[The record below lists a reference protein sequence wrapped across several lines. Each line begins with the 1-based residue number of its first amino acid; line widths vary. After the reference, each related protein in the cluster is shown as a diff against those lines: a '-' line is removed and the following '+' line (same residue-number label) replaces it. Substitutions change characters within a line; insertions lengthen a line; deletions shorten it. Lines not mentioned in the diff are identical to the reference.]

1 MRHLCFSPVWTVTS
15 GETSDA
21 MNWKS
26 LLLQVFSAGLRIP
39 LQRLHFLWPSQ
50 LLPLLLSLP
59 CLKGN
64 GWEERLAVNF
74 KIRKATSRQLYS
86 TLQHMEKVAG
96 EQVMDLFCSSKS
108 SSVPSAS
115 SMMLPR
121 EAPKSPTSM
130 SPSWLHLHTVWQKQR
145 LPAPDHMEELERL
158 SFRFTP
164 VRCDFQ
170 TSQHVWPLLR
180 AETWLTG
187 HTPALVLELEIAS
200 RASEMGWERTK
211 LELCGRLLLK
221 VYQVLKNNIQWC
233 QCLGACHELQ
243 GSIPHLHHPLSHNLV
258 TFDSHNAEAY

>member
-21 MNWKS
+21 MDWNS

-96 EQVMDLFCSSKS
+96 EQAMDLVCSSKS

-145 LPAPDHMEELERL
+145 LPAPDHMQELERL
-158 SFRFTP
+158 SFCFTP
-164 VRCDFQ
+164 VMCDFPNQ
-170 TSQHVWPLLR
+170 STCLTPFACWNLAHRSYTSLGAWTGNCFESVRDGLR
-180 AETWLTG
+180 AHQAWTLW
-187 HTPALVLELEIAS
+187 
-200 RASEMGWERTK
+200 
-211 LELCGRLLLK
+211 
-221 VYQVLKNNIQWC
+221 
-233 QCLGACHELQ
+233 
-243 GSIPHLHHPLSHNLV
+243 
-258 TFDSHNAEAY
+258 